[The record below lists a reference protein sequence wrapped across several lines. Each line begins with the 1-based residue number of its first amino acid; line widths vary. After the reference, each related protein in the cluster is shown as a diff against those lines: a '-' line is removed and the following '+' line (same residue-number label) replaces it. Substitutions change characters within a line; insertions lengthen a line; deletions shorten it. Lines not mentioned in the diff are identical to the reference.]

1 VPQLLTEE
9 EIQQRLEGRPP
20 GLLAALV
27 KAGLLEREANQYLVR
42 SPALMKM
49 ALTLEANGIDVET
62 AREATGILARH
73 LSKAATELSIHF
85 QEAMQERIREGGVDN
100 SAQLLNALKPIALEA
115 AAVIFAQE
123 IQNAL
128 EQLLHEGRLAP
139 VKSGS
144 GDEDV
149 ESK

>member
-1 VPQLLTEE
+1 
-9 EIQQRLEGRPP
+9 
-20 GLLAALV
+20 
-27 KAGLLEREANQYLVR
+27 
-42 SPALMKM
+42 
-49 ALTLEANGIDVET
+49 
-62 AREATGILARH
+62 

-139 VKSGS
+139 VKSGR